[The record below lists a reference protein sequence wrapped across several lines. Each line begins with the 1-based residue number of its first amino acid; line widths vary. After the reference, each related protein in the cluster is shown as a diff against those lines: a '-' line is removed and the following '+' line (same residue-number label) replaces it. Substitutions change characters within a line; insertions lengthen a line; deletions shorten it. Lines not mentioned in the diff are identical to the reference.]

1 MPYEEQDI
9 KPLLEEK
16 INLTESSLPSV
27 TISYDGQEVSSQ
39 SNPYAFIEFIM
50 RKSGHILGYLGLT
63 IVLFLTITQTTIKQ
77 RWIFLFSG
85 LIAIVYALLDEW
97 HQTFVPGRTGHWEDA
112 LIVDGMGVV
121 LGLLIMLL
129 RRGILHRYRQIK
141 V

>member
-16 INLTESSLPSV
+16 IQLTESSLPSV
-27 TISYDGQEVSSQ
+27 TISYDGQQVSSQ

-63 IVLFLTITQTTIKQ
+63 ILLFLTITQTTIKQ

-85 LIAIVYALLDEW
+85 LIAIVYAMLDEW